1 MANNGSFFSFSDLI
15 SHKYTWHV
23 HIILLLLIFHL
34 PRRIGGI
41 PAELTTLPLLE
52 RLHLHN
58 NAALGGTIPEDIG
71 DLTALRE
78 LFLYSSGLTGEIPQ
92 SLGELAAL
100 VTLALNNNALE
111 GALPDSF
118 NGLVSL
124 QVLDLARNRLAKLT
138 KNIGKLPA
146 LEELYLN
153 SNQFQGQLPKEIGGL
168 TTLRRLYA
176 ENNLF
181 SGDAPDFSRMLELEE
196 LGLAY
201 NKVAGDDKFP
211 GFEGDLPNLGGLRK
225 LAVLRL
231 HESEYLLLSMISDL
245 NVLSLCELYAYLSHC
260 LVHPKYFLTK

>member
-1 MANNGSFFSFSDLI
+1 M
-15 SHKYTWHV
+15 
-23 HIILLLLIFHL
+23 
-34 PRRIGGI
+34 
-41 PAELTTLPLLE
+41 
-52 RLHLHN
+52 
-58 NAALGGTIPEDIG
+58 
-71 DLTALRE
+71 
-78 LFLYSSGLTGEIPQ
+78 
-92 SLGELAAL
+92 AAL
-100 VTLALNNNALE
+100 VTLALNNNSLE

-118 NGLVSL
+118 DGLASL
-124 QVLDLARNRLAKLT
+124 QVLNLARNGLEKLT

-168 TTLRRLYA
+168 TNLRRLYA

-231 HESEYLLLSMISDL
+231 HESE
-245 NVLSLCELYAYLSHC
+245 
-260 LVHPKYFLTK
+260 